1 MGMNVDNSLVNAR
14 SFLTD
19 NHLADAKKVK
29 FGDAT
34 SDIAVMSG
42 QISED
47 IINNLDDKKILDL
60 SLAFSNTVPEL
71 KQPQIDNNSST
82 QSQALHAM
90 ADKLVHLLSTF
101 GSDNGSE
108 STKTVAKEDSGYKKI
123 NEHAFAA
130 LYSQLLELFSSLNMA
145 SSKLTGMHAQLAEK
159 LAKSSG
165 DKLIQAAVA
174 QKNQAIAMGTTSM
187 AMGGVGLT
195 LSNKGINQQQK
206 VVKQSAISQN
216 LNDVNRN
223 LNSSVTNGS
232 NLSQLS
238 EPSNERVGT
247 SILNNHASVE
257 VSTNAESELLK
268 LAGNKKTNTG
278 QTVGGMGQHAGNVVS
293 SGYGVESATENAGSQ
308 VDNVAK
314 DNMIETEVK
323 NREAQNAARASLRA
337 LLDLIYQSIEKNNDA
352 VAHTAQ
358 MLKV

>member
-1 MGMNVDNSLVNAR
+1 MGMNVDNSLINAR

-29 FGDAT
+29 FGDTT
-34 SDIAVMSG
+34 SDIAAMSG
-42 QISED
+42 QTREG
-47 IINNLDDKKILDL
+47 IINNLDDKRILDL

-71 KQPQIDNNSST
+71 TQPQIDSNGSK
-82 QSQALHAM
+82 QSQVLQVV
-90 ADKLVHLLSTF
+90 ADKLTHLLSAF
-101 GSDNGSE
+101 GGNNGGE
-108 STKTVAKEDSGYKKI
+108 STKGTAKEDSGYQKV

-130 LYSQLLELFSSLNMA
+130 LYSQLLALFSSLNVA

-165 DKLIQAAVA
+165 DKLIQVAVA
-174 QKNQAIAMGTTSM
+174 QKNQAISMGTTSM

-206 VVKQSAISQN
+206 AVKRSAVSQN

-223 LNSSVTNGS
+223 LNNSVTNGS
-232 NLSQLS
+232 NLNKLS
-238 EPSNERVGT
+238 EPSNESVGT
-247 SILNNHASVE
+247 SILNNHTSME
-257 VSTNAESELLK
+257 VSNNTESELLK

-278 QTVGGMGQHAGNVVS
+278 QTVGGMGQHAGSVVS

-314 DNMIETEVK
+314 DNMVETEVK
-323 NREAQNAARASLRA
+323 NREAQSAARASLKA

-352 VAHTAQ
+352 VSHTAQ